1 MSSDSSVATWL
12 RDVTDSL
19 IGLGSAVRRDD
30 PDSVHQ
36 ARTMTRRLR
45 VAIGLVPGDA
55 AEPARKELKSYGRA
69 LGTAR
74 DLEVR
79 AELAA
84 RLLDELGD
92 DDETDAA
99 HQHLVT
105 AVRAEYR
112 DAHARL
118 VDYLDGR
125 AYRRLVTLLEE
136 VADDAE
142 DLDELAVQHEARK
155 HARALRYLAEAL
167 GDDST
172 AQAGAALQDAFGEHR
187 DYTLLARS
195 LDGETDESLVRVREA
210 ARKRGQ
216 ASLAKK

>member
-1 MSSDSSVATWL
+1 MV
-12 RDVTDSL
+12 
-19 IGLGSAVRRDD
+19 GLGTAVRRDE

-45 VAIGLVPGDA
+45 VIVALVPSDA
-55 AEPARKELKSYGRA
+55 GRPAARELKHYGRV
-69 LGTAR
+69 LGDAR

-99 HQHLVT
+99 HERLVT
-105 AVRAEYR
+105 DLRAEYR
-112 DAHARL
+112 EAHGR
-118 VDYLDGR
+118 VVEYLDGR
-125 AYRRLVTLLEE
+125 SYRRLLALLED
-136 VADDAE
+136 VAEDAD

-167 GDDST
+167 GDDDT
-172 AQAGAALQDAFGEHR
+172 AKTGAALQDAFGEHR

-195 LDGETDESLVRVREA
+195 LDDETDPSLVRVREA
-210 ARKRGQ
+210 ARKRGA
-216 ASLAKK
+216 ASLGG